1 MRAREFY
8 GRREAGGW
16 EGGEASGFLQAEGKL
31 AGATALKGALAPAFS
46 RPHVTAAAGQV
57 TLAATLTP
65 ANLIPFVMNFA
76 PSLNIRSP
84 ALATTFGVSAC
95 CWCDSSQNRSG
106 FTSGR
111 DVYRRLTLHALLRIH
126 TNVHAIV

>member
-1 MRAREFY
+1 MSKECDYRLTFNQRSVSTPCGRAGGFY
-8 GRREAGGW
+8 GGRG
-16 EGGEASGFLQAEGKL
+16 SQHVLQAEGKL

-46 RPHVTAAAGQV
+46 RLHVTAAAGQV

-84 ALATTFGVSAC
+84 ALLPATFGVSARVARVT
-95 CWCDSSQNRSG
+95 QI
-106 FTSGR
+106 THI
-111 DVYRRLTLHALLRIH
+111 VPALHQVAMY
-126 TNVHAIV
+126 VVG